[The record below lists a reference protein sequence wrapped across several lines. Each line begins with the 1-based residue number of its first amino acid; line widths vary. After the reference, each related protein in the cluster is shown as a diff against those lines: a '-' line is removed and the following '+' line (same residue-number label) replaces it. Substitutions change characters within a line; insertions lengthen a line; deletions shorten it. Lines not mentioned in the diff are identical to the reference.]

1 MPQLPALNESSSS
14 EDAAIRA
21 IVLALPDPDT
31 DPDDPATREERPQA
45 PQMLPV
51 SSFVS
56 RTSLAWKLRR
66 SLTMKAV
73 DKAYA
78 EYHAACARGETKKSS
93 AMKTVSLN
101 FYNALNGL
109 LISKGSSWA
118 NVRRNKDG
126 LLEKWYVYLESEWSS
141 EWSVLNLKETA
152 EVSWQV
158 ARARYGVVYLLG
170 NTSISLEWAPIILQG
185 LADVGA
191 AGATIGVDAT
201 SGVSGMKDVLLAPGA
216 AADSARDEMIQKLAG
231 TSAGTVTSGARTLV
245 ATVGGSFKTPSG
257 HTARAKAEAAKSKIV
272 TSPGYYVPSFPTTR
286 ATFDA
291 ICQTP
296 INGPE
301 DIPGLIVGGA
311 IGVGVA
317 VAIDVVVETVR
328 TIGQNLYAAACDF
341 LNSFAQKCFKNDL
354 YLARLIGSQL
364 KTIAGIIVAEVS
376 KAAAPFVGGV
386 TKLATGLAQ
395 CVKAAN
401 DKQHLWLDRR
411 QITIVD
417 GHFSLI
423 SGSIEHEVTLSA
435 ASGLWTMLKGVGD
448 VCGNVLLPGC
458 GSLVSILMTALE
470 WGARLIMRLVE
481 SDRLEKFFATARELW
496 QTERSK
502 AEVEQYEAH
511 GTMATRYVPRRE
523 NDRGSII
530 HRPAA
535 FKEFF
540 ESGCNAS
547 PLIPMLTLNSGICG
561 SIYEQIQLCG
571 TGGRAIGQSEFDA
584 GVRYFS
590 RLKRVSVKHM
600 AASGMNF
607 KGDNKFVNE
616 LVNFSVRTHQGHSTG
631 EKILSAL
638 SS

>member
-1 MPQLPALNESSSS
+1 MPQRPLADESLSAK
-14 EDAAIRA
+14 DAAIRD

-31 DPDDPATREERPQA
+31 DDPATSDDRPQA

-51 SSFVS
+51 ASFVS
-56 RTSLAWKLRR
+56 RTSLPWKLRR

-73 DKAYA
+73 DRAYS
-78 EYHAACARGETKKSS
+78 EYHAACMQGENKKSS
-93 AMKTVSLN
+93 AMKRLSLN
-101 FYNALNGL
+101 FYSALDAL
-109 LISKGSSWA
+109 LISKGNSWA

-126 LLEKWYVYLESEWSS
+126 LLEKWHVYLAYEWSS
-141 EWSVLNLKETA
+141 EWSILNVKETA
-152 EVSWQV
+152 EVTWQV

-170 NTSISLEWAPIILQG
+170 NTTISLEWAPILLQG

-191 AGATIGVDAT
+191 AGATIGLTAT
-201 SGVSGMKDVLLAPGA
+201 SGVTGMKDVLIAPGA
-216 AADSARDEMIQKLAG
+216 AADTTQDAMIQKLAG
-231 TSAGTVTSGARTLV
+231 TSAGKVTTGSRALV
-245 ATVGGSFKTPSG
+245 AGVGGALKKPSG
-257 HTARAKAEAAKSKIV
+257 YTAQAKAEAESVQIV

-301 DIPGLIVGGA
+301 DIPGLIVGGV

-341 LNSFAQKCFKNDL
+341 LNSFAKKCFKNDL

-386 TKLATGLAQ
+386 AKLATGLAQ

-401 DKQHLWLDRR
+401 DKHDLWLDRR

-423 SGSIEHEVTLSA
+423 SGSVEHEVALSA

-458 GSLVSILMTALE
+458 GSLVSVLMTALE

-481 SDRLEKFFATARELW
+481 SDRLQKFFATARELW

-511 GTMATRYVPRRE
+511 GTLATRYVPRRQD
-523 NDRGSII
+523 DRGSII
-530 HRPAA
+530 HRPGA

-561 SIYEQIQLCG
+561 SVYEQIQLCG
-571 TGGRAIGQSEFDA
+571 PGGRVIGQSEFDA

-590 RLKRVSVKHM
+590 RLKRLSVKHM
-600 AASGMNF
+600 AASGMTF
-607 KGDNKFVNE
+607 KGDNPFVNE
-616 LVNFSVRTHQGHSTG
+616 LVNFSVRTHQGHSAG
-631 EKILSAL
+631 EKVLSAL
-638 SS
+638 SA